1 MGVKTKAV
9 RLYGKQ
15 DIRLEEF
22 ELPTIKDNEIL
33 VRVVSDSVC
42 MSTYKAVLRGAE
54 HKRVPDS
61 IATEPI
67 IIGHEFSGDILEVG
81 KEWRARFKTGGKFAL
96 QPALNYKGSLAC
108 PGYSYPHFGGAA
120 MYNIIPAEAMESDSF
135 LSYEGA
141 AYFQASLA
149 EPMSCIVGAFHASY
163 HTEPGKHA
171 HNMGIVEN
179 GKMAILA
186 GAGPMGL
193 GAIDYALHNDR
204 HPSLLVVT
212 DVDDLRL
219 DRARSIFPPE
229 QARENGIEVVFVNTR
244 NVDDPIKLLR
254 QLTRGT
260 GFDDVFVFAPVPTVI
275 EQGDQI
281 LGQDG
286 CLNSFAGPTDS
297 ELSAKVNFYNVH
309 YSSSHVMGLT
319 GGNTEDLREALR
331 LSAEGRIH
339 PEVMVTHVGGL
350 GSVVETTLHLPQIPG
365 GKKLI
370 YTHLDMELTAID
382 SFAAKGKEDARFTEL
397 ARIINEN
404 NGLWCVEAETYL
416 LAHWQLK
423 G

>member
-1 MGVKTKAV
+1 MGVQTRAV

-22 ELPTIKDNEIL
+22 ELPAIKDNEIL

-42 MSTYKAVLRGAE
+42 MSTYKAVLRGSE
-54 HKRVPDS
+54 HKRIPDS

-81 KEWRARFKTGGKFAL
+81 EKWRDRFKIGGRFAL
-96 QPALNYKGSLAC
+96 QPALNYKGALAC
-108 PGYSYPHFGGAA
+108 PGYSYPYFGGAA
-120 MYNIIPAEAMESDSF
+120 TYNIIPAEAIAADSF
-135 LSYEGA
+135 LNYDGE

-149 EPMSCIVGAFHASY
+149 EPMSCIIGAFHASY
-163 HTEPGKHA
+163 HTESGKHV

-193 GAIDYALHNDR
+193 GAIDYALHSDR
-204 HPSLLVVT
+204 RPALLVVT
-212 DVDDLRL
+212 DVDESRL

-229 QARENGIEVVFVNTR
+229 QARKAGIELVFVNTR
-244 NVDDPIKLLR
+244 NVDEPVKLLR
-254 QLTRGT
+254 QLARGT

-286 CLNSFAGPTDS
+286 CLNFFAGPTDAG
-297 ELSAKVNFYNVH
+297 LSAKVNFYNVH
-309 YSSSHVMGLT
+309 YSSSHVLGLT
-319 GGNTEDLREALR
+319 GGNTEDLKEALQ
-331 LSAEGRIH
+331 LATEGRIN
-339 PEVMVTHVGGL
+339 PAVMITHVGGL
-350 GSVVETTLHLPQIPG
+350 GSVIETTLHLPQIPG

-370 YTHLDMELTAID
+370 YTQIDMELTAID
-382 SFAAKGKEDARFTEL
+382 SFAAQEEVDVRFGEL
-397 ARIINEN
+397 ANIVKKN
-404 NGLWCVEAETYL
+404 NGLWCAEAERYL
-416 LAHWQLK
+416 LAHWQNA
-423 G
+423 